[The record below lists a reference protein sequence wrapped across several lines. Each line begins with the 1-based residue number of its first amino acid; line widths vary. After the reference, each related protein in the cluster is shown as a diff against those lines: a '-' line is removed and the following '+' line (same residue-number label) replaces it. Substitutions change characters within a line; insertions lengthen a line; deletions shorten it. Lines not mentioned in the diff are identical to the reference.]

1 MKRRHEE
8 EQTLIEVAVD
18 LVSCNYREGGWF
30 TEQLEAKK
38 RGDKSIP
45 LNLRYP
51 ELLWSYCLFKYILER
66 NSSFVNIASKSL
78 RRRFI
83 CSLRKLLTGKIMPT
97 TADLTSKLS
106 NLLPTGTFL
115 TFQVLA
121 PLATNNGNCGATE
134 KALTVATLVLLAAGC
149 IATSYTDS
157 YEAPNGHVYTGVVTI
172 MGLWVGGLDRSD
184 NTMTIED
191 AKKLS
196 KTKEESID
204 HNVDIKTH
212 PSTCTCF
219 HCSGIHSGS
228 SFVDQVRFRPNM
240 NDFLNASLSVISF
253 LTLTMFTTPVSTCF
267 YPHISDSLLKTLPLL
282 VALVVGF
289 FCSFSPRV
297 RHGIG
302 YALPTTKSDKADAT
316 KPLKD
321 DKTSKD
327 VDKTTKDVDKTAPNT
342 KDAADHDAEPGQVA
356 VEIHPVTTT

>member
-18 LVSCNYREGGWF
+18 LVCCNYREGEWF

-38 RGDKSIP
+38 SGDKSIP
-45 LNLRYP
+45 LNLRY
-51 ELLWSYCLFKYILER
+51 LWSYCLFKYILER
-66 NSSFVNIASKSL
+66 NSSFVIIASKSL

-83 CSLRKLLTGKIMPT
+83 RSLRKLLTEKIMPT

-115 TFQVLA
+115 TFQVIA

-157 YEAPNGHVYTGVVTI
+157 YEAPNGHVYTGVVTR
-172 MGLWVGGLDRSD
+172 MGLWVGGLERTD

-191 AKKLS
+191 AKKLA
-196 KTKEESID
+196 KTKKESID
-204 HNVDIKTH
+204 QNVDIKTH

-219 HCSGIHSGS
+219 YCSGIHSGS
-228 SFVDQVRFRPNM
+228 SFVDQDRFRPKI
-240 NDFLNASLSVISF
+240 NDFLNASLSVVSF

-267 YPHISDSLLKTLPLL
+267 YPHIADSLLKTLPLL
-282 VALVVGF
+282 VALMVGF

-302 YALPTTKSDKADAT
+302 YALPTTKTSDKADAT
-316 KPLKD
+316 KTLKD
-321 DKTSKD
+321 
-327 VDKTTKDVDKTAPNT
+327 DKTAPNT
-342 KDAADHDAEPGQVA
+342 QDAADHDAEPGQVA
-356 VEIHPVTTT
+356 VEIHPATTT